1 MNELYHQ
8 MTLDEWVA
16 SKKRIREMIRTA
28 KTAFIVIGYELRKI
42 DEAEAYKMDGYT
54 SLADFAKGEYGFE
67 KTMTSRLV
75 EVNKAFSEGGYSDI
89 LIEDAEGFS
98 FSKLIEMKDLDKEDL
113 QLLRPEVKRED
124 IRELKKFEA
133 EAPDGREGAEGIDE
147 LLVEFFRKRK
157 EQLNEI
163 FGRFRD
169 GILSEETELAEIIS
183 PTGNVAFRKGMWMA
197 FFYADGITLK
207 DRAGGVTKWTYT
219 ELFCEMSRIFGDAAA
234 AGEKTWEAYYG
245 EPEEESAAETQ
256 QEEQKPEQ
264 SDQKPEQ
271 SGQKPEQSGQK
282 PEKTDT
288 KPQKPEKEQ
297 IGKEEPK
304 SGEESADESG
314 ESRGVREEHAGEA
327 AGAGQDPEPA
337 AEEDGGEREGNPG
350 GEEKA
355 GIAEEQERTAEPV
368 ETVAPAQQH
377 EETSAVEERETDRNI
392 KNAIAER
399 LDQQIEDLTK
409 HIGEGHYAAALECA
423 EGMCKNLRTMLDLLK
438 E

>member
-8 MTLDEWVA
+8 MTLDEWAA
-16 SKKRIREMIRTA
+16 SKNRIREMIRKA

-42 DEAEAYKMDGYT
+42 DEAEAYRLDGYN
-54 SLADFAKGEYGFE
+54 SLAEFAKGEYGFE

-75 EVNKAFSEGGYSDI
+75 EVNKAFSEGGFSDI
-89 LIEDAEGFS
+89 LIEDAEGFT
-98 FSKLIEMKDLDKEDL
+98 FTKLVEMKDLQTEDL
-113 QLLRPEVKRED
+113 QVVRPETKRED
-124 IRELKKFEA
+124 IRDLKAFEKSA
-133 EAPDGREGAEGIDE
+133 PEAGGTDE
-147 LLVEFFRKRK
+147 LIIEFFKKRK

-163 FGRFRD
+163 FGRFGD
-169 GILSEETELAEIIS
+169 GLLSEETALAEIIS

-197 FFYADGITLK
+197 FFYTDGITLK

-245 EPEEESAAETQ
+245 EPEEGNAAEAE
-256 QEEQKPEQ
+256 QEVRKPEQ
-264 SDQKPEQ
+264 REQKSDQ
-271 SGQKPEQSGQK
+271 SRQKT
-282 PEKTDT
+282 EKTDT
-288 KPQKPEKEQ
+288 KPQKPEKEKMW
-297 IGKEEPK
+297 KEEPK

-314 ESRGVREEHAGEA
+314 ESRGVPAEPAGEA
-327 AGAGQDPEPA
+327 EGAGQDPEPA

-355 GIAEEQERTAEPV
+355 GIAEEPERTAEPV

-409 HIGEGHYAAALECA
+409 HIGEGHYVAALECA
-423 EGMCKNLRTMLDLLK
+423 ERMCKNLRTMLDLLK

>member
-271 SGQKPEQSGQK
+271 SGQKPEQSGQNRK
-282 PEKTDT
+282 KLTQNHRNR
-288 KPQKPEKEQ
+288 KRSRS
-297 IGKEEPK
+297 GRK
-304 SGEESADESG
+304 SRKAGR
-314 ESRGVREEHAGEA
+314 SRRMNQER
-327 AGAGQDPEPA
+327 
-337 AEEDGGEREGNPG
+337 AEEFVKNMLEKLQELDRILNLQQRKTAENVKEIL
-350 GEEKA
+350 EEKRKR
-355 GIAEEQERTAEPV
+355 ESPRNRKERRNLSKLLRRRNSTKKHQLSRKEKP
-368 ETVAPAQQH
+368 T
-377 EETSAVEERETDRNI
+377 ETSKTRSQKDWISRSKTSRSTSGKAI
-392 KNAIAER
+392 MPQHLNAR
-399 LDQQIEDLTK
+399 R
-409 HIGEGHYAAALECA
+409 GCA
-423 EGMCKNLRTMLDLLK
+423 RT
-438 E
+438 

>member
-8 MTLDEWVA
+8 MTLDEWAA

-98 FSKLIEMKDLDKEDL
+98 FTKLVEMKDLEREDL
-113 QLLRPEVKRED
+113 QVVRPETKRED
-124 IRELKKFEA
+124 IRDLKAFEKSA
-133 EAPDGREGAEGIDE
+133 PEAGGTDE
-147 LLVEFFRKRK
+147 LIIEFFRKRK

-169 GILSEETELAEIIS
+169 GILSEKTELAEIIS

-197 FFYADGITLK
+197 FFYTDGITLK
-207 DRAGGVTKWTYT
+207 DRAGGVVKWTY
-219 ELFCEMSRIFGDAAA
+219 EDLFCEMSRIFGDAAA

-264 SDQKPEQ
+264 S
-271 SGQKPEQSGQK
+271 GQK

-304 SGEESADESG
+304 SGEESANGSG
-314 ESRGVREEHAGEA
+314 ENRGIPEEPAGGVREPAEE
-327 AGAGQDPEPA
+327 AGQDPEPA

-350 GEEKA
+350 GEEKT
-355 GIAEEQERTAEPV
+355 GIAEEPERTAEPV
-368 ETVAPAQQH
+368 EIVAPAQQH

-392 KNAIAER
+392 KNTIAER

-409 HIGEGHYAAALECA
+409 HIGEGHYVAALECA
-423 EGMCKNLRTMLDLLK
+423 ERMCKNLRTMLDLLK

>member
-1 MNELYHQ
+1 MMNELYHQ

-98 FSKLIEMKDLDKEDL
+98 FTKLVEMKDLEREDL
-113 QLLRPEVKRED
+113 QVVRPETKRED
-124 IRELKKFEA
+124 IRDLKAFEKSA
-133 EAPDGREGAEGIDE
+133 PEAGGTDE
-147 LLVEFFRKRK
+147 LIIEFFRKRK

-163 FGRFRD
+163 FGRF
-169 GILSEETELAEIIS
+169 GGGLLSEETELAEIIS

-207 DRAGGVTKWTYT
+207 DRAGGVVKWTY
-219 ELFCEMSRIFGDAAA
+219 EDLFCEMSRIFGDAAA

-245 EPEEESAAETQ
+245 EPEKESAAETQ

-264 SDQKPEQ
+264 SDPKPEQ
-271 SGQKPEQSGQK
+271 SRQK

-288 KPQKPEKEQ
+288 KPQKPEKEK
-297 IGKEEPK
+297 IWKEEPK

-327 AGAGQDPEPA
+327 EGAGQDPEPA
-337 AEEDGGEREGNPG
+337 AEEDGGEREGNPE

-355 GIAEEQERTAEPV
+355 GIAEEPERTAEPV

-409 HIGEGHYAAALECA
+409 HIGEGHYVAALECA
-423 EGMCKNLRTMLDLLK
+423 ERMCKNLRTMLDLLK

>member
-1 MNELYHQ
+1 MDELYHQ
-8 MTLDEWVA
+8 MTLDEWAA
-16 SKKRIREMIRTA
+16 SKNRIREMIRTA
-28 KTAFIVIGYELRKI
+28 KAAFIVIGYELRKI
-42 DEAEAYKMDGYT
+42 EEAEAYRNDGYNT
-54 SLADFAKGEYGFE
+54 LAEFTQAEYGFD
-67 KTMTSRLV
+67 KTMTSRLID
-75 EVNKAFSEGGYSDI
+75 VNKAFSEGGFSDI
-89 LIEDAEGFS
+89 LIDDAEGFS
-98 FSKLIEMKDLDKEDL
+98 FSKLVEMKDLDKEDL

-245 EPEEESAAETQ
+245 EPEEGIAAETQ

-264 SDQKPEQ
+264 SDPKPEQ
-271 SGQKPEQSGQK
+271 SRQKT
-282 PEKTDT
+282 EKTDT

-314 ESRGVREEHAGEA
+314 GESKGVREEHAGEA

-337 AEEDGGEREGNPG
+337 AEGDGGERKGNPG
-350 GEEKA
+350 GEDDT
-355 GIAEEQERTAEPV
+355 GISEEPERTEEPAEI
-368 ETVAPAQQH
+368 VAPAQQQ
-377 EETSAVEERETDRNI
+377 EKTENAEGSETGRSI

-399 LDQQIEDLTK
+399 LDEQIEDLTK
-409 HIGEGHYAAALECA
+409 HIGEGNYAAALESA

>member
-98 FSKLIEMKDLDKEDL
+98 FTKLVEMKDLEREDL
-113 QLLRPEVKRED
+113 QVVRPETKRED
-124 IRELKKFEA
+124 IRDLKAFEKSA
-133 EAPDGREGAEGIDE
+133 PEAGGTDE
-147 LLVEFFRKRK
+147 LIIEFFKKRK

-163 FGRFRD
+163 FGRFGD
-169 GILSEETELAEIIS
+169 GLLSKETELAEIIS

-207 DRAGGVTKWTYT
+207 DRAGGVVKWTY
-219 ELFCEMSRIFGDAAA
+219 ENLFCEMSRIFGDAAA

-245 EPEEESAAETQ
+245 EQEEESAAETQ

-264 SDQKPEQ
+264 SEQKPEQ
-271 SGQKPEQSGQK
+271 SEQKPEQSRQK

-288 KPQKPEKEQ
+288 KPQKTEKEK
-297 IGKEEPK
+297 IWKEEPK

-314 ESRGVREEHAGEA
+314 ESRGVRAEHAGEA
-327 AGAGQDPEPA
+327 EGAGQDPEPA

-355 GIAEEQERTAEPV
+355 GIAEEPERTAEPV

-409 HIGEGHYAAALECA
+409 HIGEGHYVAALECA
-423 EGMCKNLRTMLDLLK
+423 ERMCKNLRTMLDLLK